1 MPQRRRP
8 TLQRG
13 PFPPDPPPEDPK
25 HKKLSLNRILSS
37 LSQMG
42 SSGAIGSLSHYLNYP
57 QLLQQHQEQQ
67 QRDRYKEN
75 LGLSKIVSD
84 IKKSAT
90 ATQISQSQEMRDEEK
105 HPYDLSKMLAGIE
118 NQQAQAGYQGAL
130 QAGAM
135 GTESRA
141 ADKYAWEVG
150 GRDQQRENENLADVA
165 AAAKDRSM
173 GSLNR
178 AKTSKI
184 EAEAEKIRLNSRI
197 QGMIQDVGDEIM
209 KETINPTAPDR
220 IETLKSRLEMLLK
233 FQAEMTRAAGPAYHR
248 SYPTLQMFPF
258 PGEQPNSE

>member
-1 MPQRRRP
+1 MPQRRP
-8 TLQRG
+8 KLLRG
-13 PFPPDPPPEDPK
+13 PFPPSAPPEDPK

-37 LSQMG
+37 LSQVG
-42 SSGAIGSLSHYLNYP
+42 SSGVVGSLSHYLNYP
-57 QLLQQHQEQQ
+57 QLLQQQQEQQ
-67 QRDRYKEN
+67 QRARYKEN

-90 ATQISQSQEMRDEEK
+90 ETQISRSQERRDQES
-105 HPYDLSKMLAGIE
+105 HPYDLSTMLANIE
-118 NQQAQAGYQGAL
+118 NQQAQAGYQGAM
-130 QAGAM
+130 QSASEGA
-135 GTESRA
+135 ESRA
-141 ADKYAWEVG
+141 ADKYEWEVG

-173 GSLNR
+173 SSLNQ
-178 AKTSKI
+178 AKTSKT
-184 EAEAEKIRLNSRI
+184 EAEAEKIRLNSKI

-220 IETLKSRLEMLLK
+220 IETLKSRLTMLLK